1 MHHSNVWQVAGMKA
15 TQIITQAMMM
25 RLLLWPIP
33 VQAKLAYLVVTMA
46 DSVPKSAQRK

>member
-1 MHHSNVWQVAGMKA
+1 MKV

-25 RLLLWPIP
+25 RLRLLLWPIP

-46 DSVPKSAQRK
+46 DSVPKSAQRE